1 MMQSLRLRLLI
12 GAVLAIA
19 FVLLL
24 VGFGLSRVF
33 STYAAERYRSDMS
46 AIMDQLAAS
55 LEIRD
60 GEAVVTDEPSDPR
73 FGLPGSGLYWQVIPK
88 DGKVIRSRSLWDVEL
103 SLPVLR
109 DGPYRFLETE
119 GPDGA
124 LILVDVRPIEVETP
138 EGNRPFTLLAAFDRK
153 VLDDA
158 ISQYHGSMTGMLV
171 ATAAVLF
178 AAAFLQIGI
187 GLAPLSR
194 LQASLAR
201 VRAGSLD
208 KFEGDGPTEL
218 KPLVSELNQ
227 LLKERET
234 AVERARA
241 RASDLAHGL
250 KTPLTVLLHVA
261 DALPGPEKTM
271 IRQQVDLIRQRS
283 DRQLQSARLG
293 VEQMTQT
300 GLASL
305 TGKLVSVL
313 KPVTSAR
320 GIDWDVR
327 LDEKWTADMDPA
339 DLAEA
344 LGNVL
349 DNATRFARR
358 VIMVSAVQEE
368 GAVRLEVEDDGP
380 GVEEAALAEIAGRGV
395 HLGDGEGSGLGL
407 AISADVLAAYGGSLT
422 FARSALGGLKV
433 TLTLPVRASG
443 RIRPAKE

>member
-1 MMQSLRLRLLI
+1 MMQSLRLRLVI

-55 LEIRD
+55 IEVRNAD
-60 GEAVVTDEPSDPR
+60 AVVTDEPSDPR
-73 FGLPGSGLYWQVIPK
+73 FGLPGSGLYWQVVPK

-103 SLPVLR
+103 SLAALH
-109 DGPYRFLETE
+109 DGPYRFRETL

-124 LILVDVRPIEVETP
+124 PILVDIRQIEVETGQ
-138 EGNRPFTLLAAFDRK
+138 GNRPFTLLAAFDRK

-158 ISQYHGSMTGMLV
+158 ISQYHGSMTGMLI
-171 ATAAVLF
+171 ATAAVLL

-194 LQASLAR
+194 LQANLAR

-208 KFEGDGPTEL
+208 QFEGEGPTEL
-218 KPLVSELNQ
+218 KPLVLELNQ

-261 DALPGPEKTM
+261 DGLPGPEKAM

-313 KPVTSAR
+313 KPVTTAR

-327 LDEKWTADMDPA
+327 LDDQLTADMDPA

-349 DNATRFARR
+349 DNATRFARG
-358 VIMVSAVQEE
+358 VIRVSAAQDE
-368 GAVRLEVEDDGP
+368 GAVRLVVEDDGP

-407 AISADVLAAYGGSLT
+407 AISADVLAAYGGGLS

-433 TLTLPVRASG
+433 TLSMPTRTSRRTRSV
-443 RIRPAKE
+443 KE

>member
-19 FVLLL
+19 FILLL

-33 STYAAERYRSDMS
+33 STYAADRYRSDMS

-55 LEIRD
+55 LEIRK
-60 GEAVVTDEPSDPR
+60 GKAVVTDQPSDPR
-73 FGLPGSGLYWQVIPK
+73 FGLPGSGLYWQVISE
-88 DGKVIRSRSLWDVEL
+88 DGTVIRSRSLWDVEL
-103 SLPVLR
+103 SLAALR
-109 DGPYRFLETE
+109 AGPYGFRETE

-124 LILVDVRPIEVETP
+124 PILADLRRVEIETP
-138 EGNRPFTLLAAFDRK
+138 GGNRPFTLLAAFDRS
-153 VLDDA
+153 VIDAA
-158 ISQYHGSMTGMLV
+158 ISQYHGAMGIMLA
-171 ATAAVLF
+171 ATASVLV

-187 GLAPLSR
+187 GLAPLLR
-194 LQASLAR
+194 LQLGLTR
-201 VRAGSLD
+201 VRSGLVD
-208 KFEGDGPTEL
+208 QFEGEGPAEL
-218 KPLVSELNQ
+218 KPLVLELNQ

-261 DALPGPEKTM
+261 DGLPGPEKAL
-271 IRQQVDLIRQRS
+271 IRQQVDLIRQRA

-293 VEQMTQT
+293 VEQMAQT

-313 KPVTSAR
+313 LPVTSAR
-320 GIDWDVR
+320 GVDWNVR
-327 LDEKWTADMDPA
+327 LDDGLTADMDPA

-349 DNATRFARR
+349 DNATRFARS
-358 VIMVSAVQEE
+358 VIAVSAVRE
-368 GAVRLEVEDDGP
+368 GGVIRLEVEDDGP
-380 GVEEAALAEIAGRGV
+380 GVEEAALSEIAGRGV
-395 HLGDGEGSGLGL
+395 HLGGGEGSGLGL
-407 AISADVLAAYGGSLT
+407 AISADVLAAYGGGLS
-422 FARSALGGLKV
+422 FARSELGGLQV
-433 TLTLPVRASG
+433 TLTLPTQASG
-443 RIRPAKE
+443 VKRPSEE

>member
-33 STYAAERYRSDMS
+33 STYAADRYRSDMS

-55 LEIRD
+55 IEIRR
-60 GEAVVTDEPSDPR
+60 GKPVVTDQPSDPR
-73 FGLPGSGLYWQVIPK
+73 FGLPGSGLYWQVISE
-88 DGKVIRSRSLWDVEL
+88 DGTVIRSRSLWDVEL
-103 SLPVLR
+103 SLSALR
-109 DGPYRFLETE
+109 AGPYGFREAE

-124 LILVDVRPIEVETP
+124 PILVDIRRIEIETQD
-138 EGNRPFTLLAAFDRK
+138 GNRPFTLLAAFDRS
-153 VLDDA
+153 VIDVA
-158 ISQYHGSMTGMLV
+158 ISQYHGAMGVMLA

-178 AAAFLQIGI
+178 AAAVLQIGI
-187 GLAPLSR
+187 GLAPLLR
-194 LQASLAR
+194 LQLGLTR
-201 VRAGSLD
+201 VRSGLLD
-208 KFEGDGPTEL
+208 QFEGEGPAEL
-218 KPLVSELNQ
+218 KPLVLELNQ

-261 DALPGPEKTM
+261 DGLPGPEKAL
-271 IRQQVDLIRQRS
+271 IRQQVDLIRQRA

-293 VEQMTQT
+293 VEQMAQT

-313 KPVTSAR
+313 LPVTTAR
-320 GIDWDVR
+320 GIDWNVR
-327 LDEKWTADMDPA
+327 LDDALTADMDPA

-349 DNATRFARR
+349 DNATRFAKN
-358 VIMVSAVQEE
+358 VIAVSAVRIDD
-368 GAVRLEVEDDGP
+368 VIRLEVEDDGP
-380 GVEEAALAEIAGRGV
+380 GVEDAALTEIAGRGV
-395 HLGDGEGSGLGL
+395 HLGGGEGSGLGL
-407 AISADVLAAYGGSLT
+407 AISADVLAAYGGGLS
-422 FARSALGGLKV
+422 FARALLGGLKV
-433 TLTLPVRASG
+433 TMILPARL
-443 RIRPAKE
+443 

>member
-19 FVLLL
+19 FILLL

-33 STYAAERYRSDMS
+33 STYAADRYRSDMS

-55 LEIRD
+55 LEIRK
-60 GEAVVTDEPSDPR
+60 GKAVVTDQPSDPR
-73 FGLPGSGLYWQVIPK
+73 FGLPGSGLYWQVISE
-88 DGKVIRSRSLWDVEL
+88 DGTVIRSRSLWDVEL
-103 SLPVLR
+103 SLAALR
-109 DGPYRFLETE
+109 AGPYGFRETE

-124 LILVDVRPIEVETP
+124 PILVDLRRVEIETP
-138 EGNRPFTLLAAFDRK
+138 GGNRPFTLLAAFDRS
-153 VLDDA
+153 VIDAA
-158 ISQYHGSMTGMLV
+158 ISQYHGAMGIMLA
-171 ATAAVLF
+171 ATASVLV

-187 GLAPLSR
+187 GLAPLLR
-194 LQASLAR
+194 LQLGLTR
-201 VRAGSLD
+201 VRSGLVD
-208 KFEGDGPTEL
+208 QFEGEGPAEL
-218 KPLVSELNQ
+218 KPLVLELNQ

-261 DALPGPEKTM
+261 DGLPGPEKAL
-271 IRQQVDLIRQRS
+271 IRQQVDLIRQRA

-293 VEQMTQT
+293 VEQMAQT

-313 KPVTSAR
+313 LPVTSAR
-320 GIDWDVR
+320 GVDWNVR
-327 LDEKWTADMDPA
+327 LDDGLTADMDPA

-349 DNATRFARR
+349 DNATRFARS
-358 VIMVSAVQEE
+358 VIAVSAVRE
-368 GAVRLEVEDDGP
+368 GGVIHLEVEDDGP
-380 GVEEAALAEIAGRGV
+380 GVEEAALTEIAGRGV
-395 HLGDGEGSGLGL
+395 HLGGGEGSGLGL
-407 AISADVLAAYGGSLT
+407 AISADVLAAYGGGLS
-422 FARSALGGLKV
+422 FARSELGGLQV
-433 TLTLPVRASG
+433 TLTLPTQASG
-443 RIRPAKE
+443 VKRPGEE

>member
-24 VGFGLSRVF
+24 VGVGLSSVF
-33 STYAAERYRSDMS
+33 STYAADRYRSDMS

-55 LEIRD
+55 IEIRK
-60 GEAVVTDEPSDPR
+60 GKPVVTDEPSDPR
-73 FGLPGSGLYWQVIPK
+73 FGLPGSGLYWQVIAE
-88 DGKVIRSRSLWDVEL
+88 DGQVIRSRSLWDVEL
-103 SLPVLR
+103 ALSALR
-109 DGPYRFLETE
+109 AGPYGFRETE

-124 LILVDVRPIEVETP
+124 AILADIRRISVETAD
-138 EGNRPFTLLAAFDRK
+138 GSQPFTLLSAFDRK
-153 VLDDA
+153 VIDDA
-158 ISQYHGSMTGMLV
+158 ISSYHGSMAVMLA

-194 LQASLAR
+194 LQAGLTR
-201 VRAGSLD
+201 VRAGLLD
-208 KFEGDGPTEL
+208 QFEGEGPTEL
-218 KPLVSELNQ
+218 KPLVLELNQ

-261 DALPGPEKTM
+261 DALPGAEKTL
-271 IRQQVDLIRQRS
+271 IRQQVDLIRQRA

-293 VEQMTQT
+293 VEQMAQT

-313 KPVTSAR
+313 LPVTAAQ
-320 GIDWDVR
+320 GIDWKVS
-327 LDEKWTADMDPA
+327 LDEQLTADMDPA

-349 DNATRFARR
+349 DNATRFAHG
-358 VIMVSAVQEE
+358 VIAVSAIRDGDVI
-368 GAVRLEVEDDGP
+368 RLDVEDDGP
-380 GVEEAALAEIAGRGV
+380 GVEDEALANIAGRGV

-407 AISADVLAAYGGSLT
+407 AITADVLAAYRGGLA
-422 FARSALGGLKV
+422 FARSPLGGLKV
-433 TLTLPVRASG
+433 TLTLPTR
-443 RIRPAKE
+443 K

>member
-1 MMQSLRLRLLI
+1 MMQSLRLRLVI

-55 LEIRD
+55 IEIQN

-103 SLPVLR
+103 SLAALH
-109 DGPYRFLETE
+109 DGPYHFWETQ

-124 LILVDVRPIEVETP
+124 PILADIRQIEVET
-138 EGNRPFTLLAAFDRK
+138 GLGSRSFTLLAAFDRK

-158 ISQYHGSMTGMLV
+158 ISQYHGSMAGMLA

-194 LQASLAR
+194 LQANLAR
-201 VRAGSLD
+201 VRAGSID
-208 KFEGDGPTEL
+208 QFEGEGPTEL
-218 KPLVSELNQ
+218 KPLVLELNQ

-261 DALPGPEKTM
+261 DGLPGPEKAM

-327 LDEKWTADMDPA
+327 LDDQLTADMDPA

-349 DNATRFARR
+349 DNATRFARGL
-358 VIMVSAVQEE
+358 IQVSAVQDEA
-368 GAVRLEVEDDGP
+368 AVRLVVEDDGP
-380 GVEEAALAEIAGRGV
+380 GVEEAALAEITGRGV

-407 AISADVLAAYGGSLT
+407 AISADVLAAYGGGLS

-433 TLTLPVRASG
+433 TLSMPTRTTRKIRA
-443 RIRPAKE
+443 AKE

>member
-1 MMQSLRLRLLI
+1 MMQSLRLRLVI

-33 STYAAERYRSDMS
+33 STYAADRYRSDMS

-55 LEIRD
+55 IEIRK
-60 GEAVVTDEPSDPR
+60 GRPVVTDEPSDPR
-73 FGLPGSGLYWQVIPK
+73 FGLPGSGLYWQVIAE
-88 DGKVIRSRSLWDVEL
+88 DGKVIRSRSLWDTEL
-103 SLPVLR
+103 QLAGLHA
-109 DGPYRFLETE
+109 GPYRFRETE
-119 GPDGA
+119 GPDG
-124 LILVDVRPIEVETP
+124 LPILVDLRRIEIETQD
-138 EGNRPFTLLAAFDRK
+138 GNRPFTLLAAFDRS
-153 VLDDA
+153 VIDGA
-158 ISQYHGSMTGMLV
+158 ISQYHGAMGVMLA
-171 ATAAVLF
+171 ATATVLF

-194 LQASLAR
+194 LQLGLTR
-201 VRAGSLD
+201 VRAGLLD
-208 KFEGDGPTEL
+208 QFEGEGPAEL
-218 KPLVSELNQ
+218 KPLVLELNQ

-261 DALPGPEKTM
+261 DGLPGPEKTL
-271 IRQQVDLIRQRS
+271 IRQQVDLIRQRA

-293 VEQMTQT
+293 VEQMAQT

-313 KPVTSAR
+313 LPVTTAR
-320 GIDWDVR
+320 GIDWNVR
-327 LDEKWTADMDPA
+327 LDDALTADMDPA

-349 DNATRFARR
+349 DNATRFAKS
-358 VIMVSAVQEE
+358 VIAVSAERE
-368 GAVRLEVEDDGP
+368 GEVIRLVVEDDGP
-380 GVEEAALAEIAGRGV
+380 GVEDKALAGIAGRGV
-395 HLGDGEGSGLGL
+395 HLGEGEGSGLGL
-407 AISADVLAAYGGSLT
+407 AISAEVLAAYGGGLS
-422 FARSALGGLKV
+422 FARASLGGLKV
-433 TLTLPVRASG
+433 TMILPARL
-443 RIRPAKE
+443 

>member
-33 STYAAERYRSDMS
+33 STYAADRYRSDMS

-55 LEIRD
+55 LEIRA
-60 GEAVVTDEPSDPR
+60 GEPVVTDEPSDPR
-73 FGLPGSGLYWQVIPK
+73 FGLPGSGLYWQVIPEGAK
-88 DGKVIRSRSLWDVEL
+88 IIRSRSLWDVEL
-103 SLPVLR
+103 SLPAIR
-109 DGPYRFLETE
+109 DGPYGFRETE
-119 GPDGA
+119 GPDGEPI
-124 LILVDVRPIEVETP
+124 LIDIRRIEVETP
-138 EGNRPFTLLAAFDRK
+138 DGNRPFTLLAAFDRK
-153 VLDDA
+153 VLDEA
-158 ISQYHGSMTGMLV
+158 ISQYHGSMAVMLA
-171 ATAAVLF
+171 ATAAVLV
-178 AAAFLQIGI
+178 AAAIMQVGI

-194 LQASLAR
+194 LQSDLKR
-201 VRAGSLD
+201 VRAGLLD
-208 KFEGDGPTEL
+208 QFEGEGPTEL
-218 KPLVSELNQ
+218 KPLVLELNQ

-261 DALPGPEKTM
+261 DGLSGPEKAL

-293 VEQMTQT
+293 VEQMAQT

-305 TGKLVSVL
+305 AGKLVSVL
-313 KPVTSAR
+313 LPVTTAR

-327 LDEKWTADMDPA
+327 LDDALTVDMDPA

-349 DNATRFARR
+349 DNATRFAHS
-358 VIMVSAVQEE
+358 VIAVSAAGDGKQI
-368 GAVRLEVEDDGP
+368 RLVVEDDGA
-380 GVEEAALAEIAGRGV
+380 GVADRALADIAGRGV
-395 HLGDGEGSGLGL
+395 HLGEGEGSGLGL
-407 AISADVLAAYGGSLT
+407 AISADVLAAYGGGLS
-422 FARSALGGLKV
+422 FARSQLGGLEV
-433 TLTLPVRASG
+433 TLVLPTRQ
-443 RIRPAKE
+443 

>member
-1 MMQSLRLRLLI
+1 MMQSLRLRLVI

-33 STYAAERYRSDMS
+33 STYAADRYRSDMS

-55 LEIRD
+55 IEIRK
-60 GEAVVTDEPSDPR
+60 GKPVVTDEPSDPR
-73 FGLPGSGLYWQVIPK
+73 FKLPGSGLYWQVISE

-103 SLPVLR
+103 SLAALR
-109 DGPYRFLETE
+109 AGPYRFREAE

-124 LILVDVRPIEVETP
+124 LILVDIRRIDLETD
-138 EGNRPFTLLAAFDRK
+138 GGIHPFTLLAAFDRK
-153 VLDDA
+153 VIDDA
-158 ISQYHGSMTGMLV
+158 ISQYHGSIAVMLA
-171 ATAAVLF
+171 ATAGVLF

-194 LQASLAR
+194 LQADLIR
-201 VRAGSLD
+201 IRAGLLD
-208 KFEGDGPTEL
+208 QFEGEGPTEL
-218 KPLVSELNQ
+218 KPLVLELNQ

-261 DALPGPEKTM
+261 DGLPGPEKAL
-271 IRQQVDLIRQRS
+271 IRQQVDLIRQRA

-293 VEQMTQT
+293 VEQMAQT
-300 GLASL
+300 GLSSL

-313 KPVTSAR
+313 LPVTTAR
-320 GIDWDVR
+320 SIDWDVR
-327 LDEKWTADMDPA
+327 LDDSLTADMDPA

-349 DNATRFARR
+349 DNATRFAKG
-358 VIMVSAVQEE
+358 VIAVSAARE
-368 GAVRLEVEDDGP
+368 GEVIRLDVEDDGP
-380 GVEEAALAEIAGRGV
+380 GVDDSALADIVGRGV
-395 HLGDGEGSGLGL
+395 HLGEGEGSGLGL
-407 AISADVLAAYGGSLT
+407 AISAEVLSAYRGGLS
-422 FARSALGGLKV
+422 FGRSPLGGLKV
-433 TLTLPVRASG
+433 TLLLPARSG
-443 RIRPAKE
+443 SGNQG

>member
-1 MMQSLRLRLLI
+1 MQSLRLRLLI

-24 VGFGLSRVF
+24 VGVGLSSVF
-33 STYAAERYRSDMS
+33 STYAADRYRSDMS

-55 LEIRD
+55 IEIRK
-60 GEAVVTDEPSDPR
+60 GKPVVTDEPSDPR
-73 FGLPGSGLYWQVIPK
+73 FGLPGSGLYWQVIAE
-88 DGKVIRSRSLWDVEL
+88 DGQVIRSRSLWDVEL
-103 SLPVLR
+103 ALSALR
-109 DGPYRFLETE
+109 AGPYGFRETE

-124 LILVDVRPIEVETP
+124 AILADIRRISVETAD
-138 EGNRPFTLLAAFDRK
+138 GSQPFTLLSAFDRK
-153 VLDDA
+153 VIDDA
-158 ISQYHGSMTGMLV
+158 ISSYHGSMAVMLA

-194 LQASLAR
+194 LQAGLTR
-201 VRAGSLD
+201 VRAGLLD
-208 KFEGDGPTEL
+208 QFEGEGPTEL
-218 KPLVSELNQ
+218 KPLVLELNQ

-261 DALPGPEKTM
+261 DALPGAEKTL
-271 IRQQVDLIRQRS
+271 IRQQVDLIRQRA

-293 VEQMTQT
+293 VEQMAQT

-313 KPVTSAR
+313 LPVTAAQ
-320 GIDWDVR
+320 GIDWKVS
-327 LDEKWTADMDPA
+327 LDEQLTADMDPA

-349 DNATRFARR
+349 DNATRFAHG
-358 VIMVSAVQEE
+358 VIAVSAIRDGDVI
-368 GAVRLEVEDDGP
+368 RLDVEDDGP
-380 GVEEAALAEIAGRGV
+380 GVEDEALANIAGRGV

-407 AISADVLAAYGGSLT
+407 AITADVLAAYRGGLA
-422 FARSALGGLKV
+422 FARSPLGGLKV
-433 TLTLPVRASG
+433 TLTLPTR
-443 RIRPAKE
+443 K

>member
-1 MMQSLRLRLLI
+1 MMQSLRLRLVI

-19 FVLLL
+19 FVLIL

-33 STYAAERYRSDMS
+33 STYAADRYRSDMS

-55 LEIRD
+55 IEIRK
-60 GEAVVTDEPSDPR
+60 GQPVVTDEPSDPR
-73 FGLPGSGLYWQVIPK
+73 FNLPGSGLYWQIIAE

-103 SLPVLR
+103 SLSALR
-109 DGPYRFLETE
+109 AGPYGFRETE

-124 LILVDVRPIEVETP
+124 PILVDIRRIEIETQD
-138 EGNRPFTLLAAFDRK
+138 GNRPFTLLAAFDRS
-153 VLDDA
+153 VIDVA
-158 ISQYHGSMTGMLV
+158 ISQYHGAMGVMLA

-187 GLAPLSR
+187 GLAPLLR
-194 LQASLAR
+194 LQLGLIR
-201 VRAGSLD
+201 VRSGLLD
-208 KFEGDGPTEL
+208 QFEGEGPAEL
-218 KPLVSELNQ
+218 KPLVLELNQ

-261 DALPGPEKTM
+261 DGLPGPEKAL
-271 IRQQVDLIRQRS
+271 IRQQVDLIRQRA

-293 VEQMTQT
+293 VEQMGHT

-313 KPVTSAR
+313 LPVTTAR
-320 GIDWDVR
+320 GIDWNVR
-327 LDEKWTADMDPA
+327 LDDALTADMDPA

-349 DNATRFARR
+349 DNATRFARS
-358 VIMVSAVQEE
+358 VIAVSAARKDDVI
-368 GAVRLEVEDDGP
+368 RLEVEDDGP
-380 GVEEAALAEIAGRGV
+380 GVEDAAFSEIAGRGV
-395 HLGDGEGSGLGL
+395 HLGGGEGSGLGL
-407 AISADVLAAYGGSLT
+407 AISLDVLAAYGGGLS
-422 FARSALGGLKV
+422 FGRSALGGLKV
-433 TLTLPVRASG
+433 TLTLPAHASAPD
-443 RIRPAKE
+443 RPR

>member
-1 MMQSLRLRLLI
+1 MMQSLRVRLLI

-33 STYAAERYRSDMS
+33 STYAADRYRSDLS

-55 LEIRD
+55 IEIRK
-60 GEAVVTDEPSDPR
+60 GKPVVTDEPSDPR
-73 FGLPGSGLYWQVIPK
+73 FELPGSGLYWQVIAG

-103 SLPVLR
+103 SLAALR
-109 DGPYRFLETE
+109 AGPYRFRETE

-124 LILVDVRPIEVETP
+124 PILVDIRRIDLETE
-138 EGNRPFTLLAAFDRK
+138 EGTHSFTLLAAFDRK
-153 VLDDA
+153 VIDDA
-158 ISQYHGSMTGMLV
+158 ISQYHGSMAVMLA

-194 LQASLAR
+194 LQAGLTR
-201 VRAGSLD
+201 VRSGLLD
-208 KFEGDGPTEL
+208 QFEGEGPTEL
-218 KPLVSELNQ
+218 KPLVLELNQ

-261 DALPGPEKTM
+261 DGLPGPEKAL
-271 IRQQVDLIRQRS
+271 IRQQVDLIRQRA

-293 VEQMTQT
+293 VEQMAQT
-300 GLASL
+300 GLSSL

-313 KPVTSAR
+313 LPVTMAR
-320 GIDWDVR
+320 GIDWQVR
-327 LDEKWTADMDPA
+327 LDDALTADMDPA

-349 DNATRFARR
+349 DNATRFAKG
-358 VIMVSAVQEE
+358 VIAVSATQDGDLIHLDVD
-368 GAVRLEVEDDGP
+368 DDGP
-380 GVEEAALAEIAGRGV
+380 GVDDRALAEIAGRGV
-395 HLGDGEGSGLGL
+395 HLGEGEGSGLGL
-407 AISADVLAAYGGSLT
+407 AISADVLAAYRGGLA
-422 FARSALGGLKV
+422 FARSSLGGLKV
-433 TLTLPVRASG
+433 TLTLPTRT
-443 RIRPAKE
+443 